1 MPIFSGLAWSSSVA
15 GTVATNSIWSDV
27 VVPSVFVAVMMAG
40 PAFVALMS
48 TVTLPAT
55 ALMTLGMTVPRVV
68 EKLTGKPL
76 MGAPPDC
83 QLTVTD

>member
-1 MPIFSGLAWSSSVA
+1 
-15 GTVATNSIWSDV
+15 
-27 VVPSVFVAVMMAG
+27 MMAG